1 MFVCRESVEEHINCL
16 VQADA
21 AAATRTADCGPAAAP
36 APPNAD
42 AGAASAAASAA
53 AADACGPHDP
63 SASSTGHGGA
73 VGAAE
78 EAAREAASQSATN
91 SAPEAAA
98 ARGKPTA
105 ESEELAVDSSPKC
118 SPIKGGGVR
127 KAATPPRRQT
137 TIWGHVRSRAR
148 EDCAGSAKARLFAEG
163 RERGPL
169 AGARRR
175 EASAAPRESGN
186 G

>member
-1 MFVCRESVEEHINCL
+1 MFVCRESVEEHANCL

-21 AAATRTADCGPAAAP
+21 AAATRTADRGPAAAP

-42 AGAASAAASAA
+42 AGAASAA

-63 SASSTGHGGA
+63 SASSTGPGGA

-78 EAAREAASQSATN
+78 EALREAAATN

-98 ARGKPTA
+98 ARGKPPA
-105 ESEELAVDSSPKC
+105 ESEELAADSSPKC

-127 KAATPPRRQT
+127 KAATLPRRQT

-148 EDCAGSAKARLFAEG
+148 EERAGSAKARLFAEG
-163 RERGPL
+163 WERGPL
-169 AGARRR
+169 ADARRR